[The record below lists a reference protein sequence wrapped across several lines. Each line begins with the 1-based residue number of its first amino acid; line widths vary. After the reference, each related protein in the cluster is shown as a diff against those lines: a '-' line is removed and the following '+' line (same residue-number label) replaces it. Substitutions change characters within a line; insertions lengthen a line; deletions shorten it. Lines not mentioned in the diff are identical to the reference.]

1 MRYMSSFFAAVSMLV
16 AGAAFTLPAQAQE
29 YPYCLQGRETG
40 IPGDCNYRSYRECM
54 ASASGRNA
62 FCGRN
67 PRFAYDRE
75 RRWHSRQDYWH

>member
-1 MRYMSSFFAAVSMLV
+1 MRYASMVFAAASLLV
-16 AGAAFTLPAQAQE
+16 TGAGFTLPAQAQE

-67 PRFAYDRE
+67 PRFAYDGRP
-75 RRWHSRQDYWH
+75 RWHRGHDYWR